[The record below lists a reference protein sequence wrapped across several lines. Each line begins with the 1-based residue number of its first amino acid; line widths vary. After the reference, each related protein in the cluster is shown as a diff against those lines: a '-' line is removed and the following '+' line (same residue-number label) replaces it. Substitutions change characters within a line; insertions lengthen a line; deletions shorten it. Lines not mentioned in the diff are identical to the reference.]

1 MLVYGH
7 FHGSVMRSVGMH
19 PFGERE
25 YIMFT
30 VPAPA
35 YVDICIW
42 RESIFPLQLEFYPL
56 LIVIGA

>member
-1 MLVYGH
+1 
-7 FHGSVMRSVGMH
+7 MRSAGMH

-30 VPAPA
+30 VPVPA

-56 LIVIGA
+56 LVVIGA